1 MSERCAGC
9 FKAEPE
15 RGRDLCQ
22 LCDKAGIWNLSGIVA
37 MTRDGLLSVGSH
49 MPWSCP
55 QDMGRFRAV
64 TRGKRVIM
72 GRKTW
77 DALPTAPL
85 KDRKNV
91 VVSRTAHDLAG
102 AQARTAHDLAGAQ
115 VRTAHDLAG
124 AQVRTAHDLAGA
136 QVVSETDSMHY
147 GLVMGGSE
155 IYRLMLER
163 CKYLFVTWI
172 PDGLCQA
179 KTGPKVLFPLDLMAL
194 FPHVIVTHTGAD
206 QVLYETRRN
215 HSR

>member
-22 LCDKAGIWNLSGIVA
+22 LCAMAGIWNLSGIVA
-37 MTRDGLLSVGSH
+37 MTRSGVLAVGQH

-77 DALPTAPL
+77 DALPSAPL
-85 KDRKNV
+85 KDRSNV
-91 VVSRTAHDLAG
+91 VLSRSAHDLP
-102 AQARTAHDLAGAQ
+102 
-115 VRTAHDLAG
+115 
-124 AQVRTAHDLAGA
+124 GA
-136 QVVSETDSMHY
+136 QVVGETDSMHY
-147 GLVMGGSE
+147 GLVMGGAE
-155 IYRLMLER
+155 VYRLMLER
-163 CKYLFVTWI
+163 LKYLFVTWI

-179 KTGPKVLFPLDLMAL
+179 KAGPKILFPLDLMAL
-194 FPHVIVTHTGAD
+194 FPHVIVTHTGGD
-206 QVLYETRRN
+206 QVCFETRRN

>member
-91 VVSRTAHDLAG
+91 VVSRTAHDLTG
-102 AQARTAHDLAGAQ
+102 
-115 VRTAHDLAG
+115 V
-124 AQVRTAHDLAGA
+124 QVRTAHDLAGA

-147 GLVMGGSE
+147 GLVMGGAE
-155 IYRLMLER
+155 IYRLMMDRL
-163 CKYLFVTWI
+163 KYLFVTWI

-179 KTGPKVLFPLDLMAL
+179 KTGPKVLFPMDLMAL

-206 QVLYETRRN
+206 QVQYETRRN

>member
-1 MSERCAGC
+1 MSERCTGC

-22 LCDKAGIWNLSGIVA
+22 LCAMAGIWNLSAIVA
-37 MTRDGLLSVGSH
+37 MTRGGLLSVGQH

-72 GRKTW
+72 GKRTW

-91 VVSRTAHDLAG
+91 VLSRTAHDLP
-102 AQARTAHDLAGAQ
+102 
-115 VRTAHDLAG
+115 
-124 AQVRTAHDLAGA
+124 GA

-147 GLVMGGSE
+147 GLVMGGAE
-155 IYRLMLER
+155 VYRLMLER

-179 KTGPKVLFPLDLMAL
+179 KAGRKTLFPLDLMAL
-194 FPHVIVTHTGAD
+194 FPHMISTHTGAD
-206 QVLYETRRN
+206 QVVFETRRN
-215 HSR
+215 YGR

>member
-1 MSERCAGC
+1 MSERCTGC

-22 LCDKAGIWNLSGIVA
+22 LCDKAGVWNLSAIVA
-37 MTRDGLLSVGSH
+37 MTRDGLLAVGSH

-85 KDRKNV
+85 KDRSNV
-91 VVSRTAHDLAG
+91 VVSRTAHDL
-102 AQARTAHDLAGAQ
+102 T
-115 VRTAHDLAG
+115 
-124 AQVRTAHDLAGA
+124 GA

-147 GLVMGGSE
+147 GLVMGGAE
-155 IYRLMLER
+155 IYRLMMDR

-194 FPHVIVTHTGAD
+194 FPHTIVTHTGAD
-206 QVLYETRRN
+206 QVQYETRRN
-215 HSR
+215 SGR